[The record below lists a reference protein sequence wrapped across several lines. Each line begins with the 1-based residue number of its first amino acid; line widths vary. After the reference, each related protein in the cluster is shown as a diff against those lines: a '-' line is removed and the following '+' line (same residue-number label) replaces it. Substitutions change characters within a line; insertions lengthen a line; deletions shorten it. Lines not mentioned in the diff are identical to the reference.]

1 MSNKA
6 MTWAWEA
13 PIATPG
19 AKFVLVALADH
30 AADHAGEDW
39 TCFPSVERL
48 MQFTSQS
55 RATVERHLSALAA
68 DGWISRVRRRV
79 STGRLGVYDY
89 VLHRVRRVAD
99 AAAAE
104 PETQGDHTSNCS
116 MDHAS
121 NCGSTMLQNEGEPCV
136 NLQHLYRLT
145 PIEPSEEPSE
155 RGRARMASPDWW
167 GREAWAVWP
176 VAGQRPSSERLVIAA
191 VAAEIAAGAS
201 PDRLLLAARAYAADK
216 LAWGASGQPVA
227 CHKFFVEGRWENFA
241 KVVPGGPG
249 GPLDTRTRF
258 VSDEIRAA
266 MVAAKGEPWVISW
279 LDPCGFDGAVRAIDP
294 GSSTRAAKLRE
305 RDVQAILSSFKVH
318 VRECG

>member
-1 MSNKA
+1 

-13 PIATPG
+13 PIATAG

-68 DGWISRVRRRV
+68 EGWISRVRRRV
-79 STGRLGVYDY
+79 TGGRLGVYDY
-89 VLHRVRRVAD
+89 VLHRVRRVEE
-99 AAAAE
+99 AAE
-104 PETQGDHTSNCS
+104 SEADHTSNCS

-121 NCGSTMLQNEGEPCV
+121 NCGSTMLQNEGSPCC
-136 NLQHLYRLT
+136 NLQHVYSLT
-145 PIEPSEEPSE
+145 PIEPSIEPSE

-167 GREAWAVWP
+167 GREVWAVWP

-216 LAWGASGQPVA
+216 LAWGSSGNPVA

-241 KVVPGGPG
+241 KVAPGGPG
-249 GPLDTRTRF
+249 GPLDTRTGF
-258 VSDEIRAA
+258 ADAEIRAA
-266 MVAAKGEPWVISW
+266 VVAAKGEPWAISW
-279 LDPCGFDGAVRAIDP
+279 LDPCAFDPVTRTIDP
-294 GSSTRAAKLRE
+294 RLKTRADRLRE
-305 RDVQAILSSFKVH
+305 IAAVLDGLKVSI
-318 VRECG
+318 GIAA